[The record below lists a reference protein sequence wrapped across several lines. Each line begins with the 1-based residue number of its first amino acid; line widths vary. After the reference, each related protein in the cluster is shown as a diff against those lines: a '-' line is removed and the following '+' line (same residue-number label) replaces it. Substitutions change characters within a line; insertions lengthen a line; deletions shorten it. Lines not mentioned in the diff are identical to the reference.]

1 MMSCVVV
8 DNIERLLYYGP
19 IGPRYSNL
27 TLQVNLL
34 CFLLALKKSTRTHL
48 MSNMKESDAFPK
60 DDLAKLAAKLSGRK
74 ASVGVKKLLG
84 LIDMV
89 KQTDPRSRVMKLLSK
104 LEPPYYPSE

>member
-84 LIDMV
+84 LIRHGEAD
-89 KQTDPRSRVMKLLSK
+89 RSKISCDEAPFQARTPILSF
-104 LEPPYYPSE
+104 